1 MPPSRFL
8 VLRELTSG
16 KFKLRGLLGLFGL
29 MLSLSIGLG
38 SFSPLWSQTPSPSP
52 KDACAVPLALCTDI
66 QSLAQEDVVDDIPR
80 RTSYAIDLFKEKHPD
95 WQNDPNKAK
104 REVSRM
110 YDREYSQREKT
121 KKKDLPSFWKKLT
134 ENGFLAPFLGL
145 VLLALAGWFK
155 DGIGKTW
162 TALAKKIDDWV
173 YGRFAG
179 TPFFESLALKRYR
192 EALVE
197 NYQEL
202 KIPFRVNHKPLD
214 MSEIYVP
221 LKVAGSSDSE
231 QVDAYGS
238 ISKYR
243 RLMIKGIPGSGKTM
257 LLRHVAFSYGK
268 GNLLG
273 LENRPVPV
281 LLELHRLNDADL
293 TEDKL
298 IGAIVEAFKRN
309 RFPKAERF
317 VRHSLEQGK
326 LMLLLDG
333 LDEVNSKVRSTLVL
347 KISDLLRSLDKKQGC
362 RLIVTCRTAVYD
374 NEFASEN
381 DQTLEV
387 VEFTD
392 RQMRGFLEA
401 WKKEIPVGKSIDQLM
416 QTLRDRPRI
425 MSLAR
430 NPLLLTI
437 STHLY
442 TDPHLSCL
450 DRGQSFI
457 KNLHGFC

>member
-1 MPPSRFL
+1 M
-8 VLRELTSG
+8 
-16 KFKLRGLLGLFGL
+16 
-29 MLSLSIGLG
+29 
-38 SFSPLWSQTPSPSP
+38 
-52 KDACAVPLALCTDI
+52 
-66 QSLAQEDVVDDIPR
+66 
-80 RTSYAIDLFKEKHPD
+80 
-95 WQNDPNKAK
+95 
-104 REVSRM
+104 
-110 YDREYSQREKT
+110 
-121 KKKDLPSFWKKLT
+121 T

-155 DGIGKTW
+155 DGIGKGW
-162 TALAKKIDDWV
+162 TTLTKKIDDWV

-214 MSEIYVP
+214 MSKIYVP

-238 ISKYR
+238 IAKYR
-243 RLMIKGIPGSGKTM
+243 RLVIKGIPGSGKTM
-257 LLRHVAFSYGK
+257 LLRHVAFAYGK
-268 GNLLG
+268 GELME

-281 LLELHRLNDADL
+281 LLELHRLSDADL

-298 IGAIVEAFKRN
+298 IGAIVEAFKLN

-317 VRHSLEQGK
+317 VRHSLEHGK

-333 LDEVNSKVRSTLVL
+333 LDEVNSKVRLAVAQ
-347 KISDLLRSLDKKQGC
+347 KISDLLQSLDRKQGC
-362 RLIVTCRTAVYD
+362 RLIVTCRTAVYS
-374 NEFASEN
+374 NEFAGKT
-381 DQTLEV
+381 DQMLEV

-392 RQMRGFLEA
+392 QQMRRFLDA
-401 WKKEIPVGKSIDQLM
+401 WKTEIPVGKSIDQLI

-430 NPLLLTI
+430 NPLLLT
-437 STHLY
+437 T
-442 TDPHLSCL
+442 P
-450 DRGQSFI
+450 FPP
-457 KNLHGFC
+457 